1 MAEQSANSQFV
12 ETEVIES
19 AVDERLAAALDAS
32 NYRLTLN
39 IQRENS
45 KLKLKNHLVY
55 SQNGGIFK
63 ITQDFISFIFALSQ
77 SKKSAVVLDSNENPV
92 KIDDLDGFYEN
103 ILDIYQEGMND
114 YLIEFEKFKKL
125 RTTARVVTW

>member
-1 MAEQSANSQFV
+1 MAEQSANSQVV

-125 RTTARVVTW
+125 RTTAKVVTW

>member
-1 MAEQSANSQFV
+1 MAEQSANSQVV

-92 KIDDLDGFYEN
+92 KIDDLVDFYEN

-125 RTTARVVTW
+125 RTTAKVVTW

>member
-1 MAEQSANSQFV
+1 MAEQSTNPTVV
-12 ETEVIES
+12 ETDVVET
-19 AVDERLAAALDAS
+19 AVDERLAKALEAS

-39 IQRENS
+39 VQRENS

-77 SKKSAVVLDSNENPV
+77 SKKSTVILDSNENPV
-92 KIDDLDGFYEN
+92 KIDDLEDFYES

-114 YLIEFEKFKKL
+114 YLIEYEKFKKL
-125 RTTARVVTW
+125 RTTAKVVTW

>member
-1 MAEQSANSQFV
+1 MAEQSANHTVV
-12 ETEVIES
+12 ETDVVET
-19 AVDERLAAALDAS
+19 AVDERLAKALEAS

-39 IQRENS
+39 VQRENS

-77 SKKSAVVLDSNENPV
+77 SKKSAVILDSNENPV
-92 KIDDLDGFYEN
+92 KIDDLEDFYES

-114 YLIEFEKFKKL
+114 YLIEYEKFKKL
-125 RTTARVVTW
+125 RTTAKVVTW

>member
-1 MAEQSANSQFV
+1 MAEQSANSQVV

-19 AVDERLAAALDAS
+19 AVDERLAVALDAS

-92 KIDDLDGFYEN
+92 KIDDLVDFYEN

-125 RTTARVVTW
+125 RTTAKVVTW

>member
-1 MAEQSANSQFV
+1 MAEQSADPTVV
-12 ETEVIES
+12 ETDVVET
-19 AVDERLAAALDAS
+19 AVDERLAKALEAS

-39 IQRENS
+39 VQRENS

-77 SKKSAVVLDSNENPV
+77 SKKSAVILDSNENPV
-92 KIDDLDGFYEN
+92 NIDDLEDFYES

-114 YLIEFEKFKKL
+114 YLIEYEKFKKL
-125 RTTARVVTW
+125 RTTAKVVTW

>member
-1 MAEQSANSQFV
+1 MAEQSADPTVV
-12 ETEVIES
+12 ETDVVET
-19 AVDERLAAALDAS
+19 AVDERLAKALEAS

-39 IQRENS
+39 VQRENS

-77 SKKSAVVLDSNENPV
+77 SKKSAVILDSNENPV
-92 KIDDLDGFYEN
+92 KIDDLEDFYES

-114 YLIEFEKFKKL
+114 YLIEYEKFKKL
-125 RTTARVVTW
+125 RTTAKVVTW

>member
-1 MAEQSANSQFV
+1 MAEQSADSQFV

-125 RTTARVVTW
+125 RTTAKVVTW

>member
-92 KIDDLDGFYEN
+92 NIDDLVDFYEN

-125 RTTARVVTW
+125 RTTAKVVTW

>member
-125 RTTARVVTW
+125 RTTAKVVTW

>member
-1 MAEQSANSQFV
+1 MAEQSANPTVLETDVV
-12 ETEVIES
+12 ET
-19 AVDERLAAALDAS
+19 AVDERLAKALEAS

-39 IQRENS
+39 VQRENS

-77 SKKSAVVLDSNENPV
+77 SKKSAVILDSNENPV
-92 KIDDLDGFYEN
+92 KIDDLEDFYES

-114 YLIEFEKFKKL
+114 YLIEYEKFKKL
-125 RTTARVVTW
+125 RTTAKVVTW

>member
-1 MAEQSANSQFV
+1 MAEQSADSQFV

-114 YLIEFEKFKKL
+114 YLIEYEKFKKL
-125 RTTARVVTW
+125 RTTAKVVTW